1 MDGAKK
7 NLKSME
13 KELYV
18 YRKKVDA
25 ENKVKESKRDAV
37 RSKLNRARYVPPLV
51 CVDLN
56 LIVCTLM
63 TGRS

>member
-1 MDGAKK
+1 
-7 NLKSME
+7 ME

-37 RSKLNRARYVPPLV
+37 RSKLNRARYHHLSV
-51 CVDLN
+51 
-56 LIVCTLM
+56 
-63 TGRS
+63 